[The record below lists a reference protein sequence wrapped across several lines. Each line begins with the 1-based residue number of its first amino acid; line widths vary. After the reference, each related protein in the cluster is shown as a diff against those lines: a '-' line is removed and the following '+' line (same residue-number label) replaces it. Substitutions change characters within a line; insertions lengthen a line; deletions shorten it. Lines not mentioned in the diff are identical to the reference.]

1 MVIKVKRGANLA
13 VFWLLTAV
21 LVLSS
26 CAQNAPAVP
35 PQTENKTTESSPSS
49 APPKPEPRPANFIVS
64 GLTVLPKE
72 TTPGSLVTAEA
83 LVTNTGE
90 LAGTYDAIL
99 KLDDV
104 LRGRETVSL
113 SGGSSQKVTFRIAP
127 VSAGTHSVSIDGQST
142 TLIVASP
149 TTPPSIP
156 SSPAKFQVTSIDVAP
171 IVVLL
176 GEKIAVTAN
185 VGNIGGTKGSY
196 SLTLKVNGAIQE
208 TRDLTIGP
216 GSTQTTV
223 FNVVKDVPGLYT
235 VEIEGFTEIMRVKE
249 TGSFPRLANCY
260 IGVTFFGKL
269 QQLDSSQIKS
279 SVESLARWD
288 LIIVDYNRASF
299 ARQHLE
305 RIRKLNPHI
314 KILAY
319 IEAGTGGNW
328 RWLLT
333 NDLQAQNLPSYMTS
347 ERINFMRYLMRYYGI
362 SPSDSN
368 ENLFLHHGQAPGSQT
383 TPSRVVLMDDP
394 EQWQGMN
401 PNSDWPNYLANFVK
415 DKVMS
420 SGLFDGVFYD
430 NVWEGSKKFASNQN
444 IDMNN
449 DGVAESPSVVQQ
461 LWQQGMTKL
470 LKITRDLLGPEAIIF
485 GNPGS
490 EWFANSSYF
499 DYANGHMQENA
510 LGTSAYSSHDFTKV
524 WDIYE
529 RNMQSPAP
537 PSRIH
542 IIATDTDN
550 RPNDREKP
558 QLSITDLQK
567 MRYGLTI
574 TLLDDGYYQF
584 GMGDR
589 SYGTLWWFPEYDIN
603 LGLAKGKAQKQSD
616 GTWTREFQNG
626 IVAVN
631 PTYSAS
637 TISFA
642 TTYQNVSTG
651 NKGTS
656 FTIQPQDGG
665 IFLLVH

>member
-1 MVIKVKRGANLA
+1 MKTVRLRV
-13 VFWLLTAV
+13 LLSLLCAV
-21 LVLSS
+21 LLMSS
-26 CAQNAPAVP
+26 CARSE
-35 PQTENKTTESSPSS
+35 PQTPAAPETTKIVPSAAPQTTE
-49 APPKPEPRPANFIVS
+49 PKPATFNVS
-64 GLTVLPKE
+64 GLTVIPKE
-72 TTPGSLVTAEA
+72 TTPGSLVTVEA
-83 LVTNTGE
+83 LVTNTGD

-104 LRGRETVSL
+104 LQGKEKVSL
-113 SGGSSQKVTFRIAP
+113 AGGASQNITFRITP
-127 VSAGTHSVSIDGQST
+127 VSAGTYSVSIDGQST
-142 TLIVASP
+142 TLIVGSP
-149 TTPPSIP
+149 STPPSIP
-156 SSPAKFQVTSIDVAP
+156 SSPAKFQVTSIDIAP
-171 IVVLL
+171 IVVSL

-185 VGNIGGTKGSY
+185 VGNIGGTRGSY

-208 TRDLTIGP
+208 TRDLTVGP

-235 VEIEGFTEIMRVKE
+235 VEIEGLTEIVRVKE
-249 TGSFPRLANCY
+249 TGAFPRLANCY
-260 IGVTFFGKL
+260 FGDDSFYWHL
-269 QQLDSSQIKS
+269 QRLDSSQIKS
-279 SVESLARWD
+279 RVNSLARWD
-288 LIIVDYNRASF
+288 LIIVDYSAASF
-299 ARQHLE
+299 ARQYLE

-333 NDLQAQNLPSYMTS
+333 NDLQAQTLPSFMTS

-368 ENLFLHHGQAPGSQT
+368 ENLFLHQGKVSGSQT
-383 TPSRVVLMDDP
+383 TPSRVALLTTG

-401 PNSDWPNYLANFVK
+401 PTGDWPNYMANFVK

-430 NVWEGSKKFASNQN
+430 NVFEHISWVSNVD
-444 IDMNN
+444 INN
-449 DGVAESPSVVQQ
+449 DGVADSPSMVNQ
-461 LWQQGMTKL
+461 LWKQGLTKL

-485 GNPGS
+485 GNPGN
-490 EWFANSSYF
+490 EWNANSTYF

-510 LGTSAYSSHDFTKV
+510 LGTSAYSSHDFLKV

-529 RNMQSPAP
+529 RNMQRPAP

-542 IIATDTDN
+542 IIDADTDN
-550 RPNDREKP
+550 RPNDPEKP

-574 TLLDDGYYQF
+574 TLLDDGYYNF
-584 GMGDR
+584 DRGDLAH
-589 SYGTLWWFPEYDIN
+589 SQVWWFPEYDIN
-603 LGLAKGKAQKQSD
+603 LGFAKGKAQKQSD

-626 IVAVN
+626 VVVVN
-631 PTYSAS
+631 PTNSVSA
-637 TISFA
+637 ISFTA
-642 TTYQNVSTG
+642 TYQNVSTG
-651 NKGTS
+651 NKGTI

-665 IFLLVH
+665 ILLLVH